1 MKQENHNYGKNQKKY
16 REKES
21 QSRKYKNKRQHAT
34 IFLSMLLSISI
45 LSGCGSQAVHQAVP
59 ELLEPVEITLT
70 GKKVVR
76 GDIQDIEAYKGSVK
90 SDCVSYS
97 FTQGTYVEDLTVHV
111 GQYIEKGDLIASV
124 NTRSYEKE
132 LADLRAEINY
142 LNVIHSIELQLAE
155 NQVKN
160 SEINLNEMRAGTTWY
175 DDAKK
180 QVDAQI
186 EQKEFEAKERTF
198 AIENKKAELSSLQNR
213 NGSGNI
219 YASESGYLTYVKDL
233 ATDNAT
239 GFVNGGEIV
248 AVTAKED
255 SFYIGSTMP
264 LVTARESDYIYAQ
277 IGDKQYELTYVPYE
291 ESQLKRA
298 SGEGVT
304 LESRFICEEDI
315 SEFAG
320 CDVTVFSVSNFRE
333 DVLSISPDAVF
344 TENNTSFVYLL
355 VDGEKVKQE
364 VETGVHTKNAVEI
377 LDGIKE
383 GDEVYSQSGDIP
395 GSNYSLVTVEKST
408 LDITKRYDTA
418 KLAYPVVTRVVN
430 DVSGAKVKKIC
441 VKNNQEV
448 KEGDVILV
456 LEAGGGN
463 SMVLDNSADIANLK
477 RNYEYEMALYQ
488 SELDKLQKQEQEM
501 VEKEITHTASYKRL
515 ALEISSLQLNMQ
527 KETAVYEYETGRIQR
542 DYAQNVKQSGLIS
555 ITAQTDG
562 VIKEL
567 ASLSEGYSLEK
578 DTLICKIVDPDF
590 ATIKLFADGVK
601 LPVGSRINIVRGI
614 MDGEL
619 PGTVVSSNPEARAGI
634 YPDGMYIYEKSS
646 QSKDAVY
653 IVLDNTDAY
662 EKLGSFGVKVN
673 VWNVQEAIV
682 VNRNCIYTQGD
693 SKTGKRYVWV
703 DEDGYLSKRY
713 VTVGYLD
720 GDVAWIVQGLS
731 EGEQIVLEKTAE
743 EAE

>member
-21 QSRKYKNKRQHAT
+21 QSRKYKNKRQHAA

-344 TENNTSFVYLL
+344 TENNT
-355 VDGEKVKQE
+355 
-364 VETGVHTKNAVEI
+364 
-377 LDGIKE
+377 
-383 GDEVYSQSGDIP
+383 
-395 GSNYSLVTVEKST
+395 TV
-408 LDITKRYDTA
+408 L
-418 KLAYPVVTRVVN
+418 P
-430 DVSGAKVKKIC
+430 
-441 VKNNQEV
+441 
-448 KEGDVILV
+448 
-456 LEAGGGN
+456 
-463 SMVLDNSADIANLK
+463 AD
-477 RNYEYEMALYQ
+477 
-488 SELDKLQKQEQEM
+488 
-501 VEKEITHTASYKRL
+501 
-515 ALEISSLQLNMQ
+515 
-527 KETAVYEYETGRIQR
+527 
-542 DYAQNVKQSGLIS
+542 
-555 ITAQTDG
+555 
-562 VIKEL
+562 
-567 ASLSEGYSLEK
+567 
-578 DTLICKIVDPDF
+578 C
-590 ATIKLFADGVK
+590 
-601 LPVGSRINIVRGI
+601 PVGS
-614 MDGEL
+614 
-619 PGTVVSSNPEARAGI
+619 TVFAGI
-634 YPDGMYIYEKSS
+634 
-646 QSKDAVY
+646 
-653 IVLDNTDAY
+653 
-662 EKLGSFGVKVN
+662 
-673 VWNVQEAIV
+673 
-682 VNRNCIYTQGD
+682 
-693 SKTGKRYVWV
+693 
-703 DEDGYLSKRY
+703 
-713 VTVGYLD
+713 
-720 GDVAWIVQGLS
+720 
-731 EGEQIVLEKTAE
+731 
-743 EAE
+743 

>member
-1 MKQENHNYGKNQKKY
+1 MKQENHNYGKNKKRY

-21 QSRKYKNKRQHAT
+21 QSRKYKNKRQHTA

-76 GDIQDIEAYKGSVK
+76 GDIQDIESYKGSVK

-255 SFYIGSTMP
+255 AFYIGSTMP

-333 DVLSISPDAVF
+333 DILSISPDAVF

-430 DVSGAKVKKIC
+430 DVSGAKVKEIC
-441 VKNNQEV
+441 VKNNQKV

-567 ASLSEGYSLEK
+567 SSLSEGYSLEK

-619 PGTVVSSNPEARAGI
+619 PGTVVSSNPEARARI
-634 YPDGMYIYEKSS
+634 YPHGMYIYEKSS

-703 DEDGYLSKRY
+703 DEDGCLSKRY